1 MAYVNVAEWKTDQV
15 CEWLKGLDNSIL
27 PYVHSFMNHSVNG
40 QQLLSLQPED
50 LEHLGVL
57 KLGHQE
63 IILEAVEYLR
73 NFHYE
78 LDRENLQ
85 LLALRLSCQAH
96 SLHNELSRQ
105 TDSKPVTTQTLSDV
119 ASVVMAVKPLVR
131 WLDCPPFCGQL
142 EYNDKKA
149 ELMKLS
155 LEMAICAQRDRFA
168 EKPIEEIR
176 TTCDQLA
183 KLADYIIQDTDDPL
197 ILQPAI
203 LDLATLKKKS
213 GDDLGFYILP
223 SFHGV
228 HQIAEIKF
236 GSAAHQCG
244 KMEEGDEIVQVN
256 YQTVVGWEKK
266 NLLELFRE
274 SPAEILLTLKRR
286 PRHTKV
292 YGQIYIKPYRLPS
305 NKKTSYTTRWQHN
318 LPSPRPELLT
328 IPDFTMPLPRH
339 MPKNPSP
346 EPASIL
352 DTVNMLDT
360 MATDSSDSDSEVEP
374 PLSTRLYSAKP
385 RNLVQRRA
393 TITGASPTSKH
404 GIDIEQFW
412 KELKQEHSTTFQLRD
427 KAASC
432 AHGLDNVLPVVNI
445 RPQTCLGLES
455 AKKRK
460 KTDEQ
465 TSDKKVQFEEKLTD
479 VESTH
484 LDDAKRTIQNARERV
499 TPTQSCDDGTNV
511 NKNSNNKEQILTDNV
526 NNSNNISDTTVP
538 LDECNNFI
546 GDTCSIDKNAPDD
559 VETGVQYVKERG
571 KLDKSY
577 STPAYDLSDTE
588 DKEDRKA
595 ALFQNPFCKLDLPAH
610 CSNNV
615 PSGAST
621 KTDVCMYTESA
632 VDYEKLKNTN
642 GDHKETSVSKMC
654 GGNVARKVSDIEK
667 QIAHET
673 AEEQASVFGV
683 PKELDSHK
691 NIIRI
696 NDVSPNN
703 NYIEE
708 KNQSN
713 IECNIGEV
721 NVNTCDEKHFIAELS
736 NECKKDI
743 INELHSG
750 VICST
755 NLADKCHENIVC
767 NNSKMSNSEEAY
779 TSSSNSNSS
788 SSSNSSNSI
797 ERDETLQKFG
807 KILQTVDCALT
818 QHAKLLEKKS
828 SMIVSKEDSTKTRM
842 SPSNNV
848 KSSIEDDLP
857 NVSMMQISAKPQA
870 KEIKSADSPLA
881 QATVQSCRYIELP
894 KIESVRKLE
903 NKSHITPP
911 EPPPRKYYTNH
922 AAVTD
927 LKLNTTPKIPNSL
940 EKPQVPERPKIR
952 QDFRKVDN
960 LNLSVNHIRSNS
972 DCQNKENSSF
982 DVNTENPVDFIER
995 RITSLND
1002 QKFTQSDTSLYNEN
1016 TNKQSREDKYSFEK
1030 YEPFIEKFACSS
1042 QSITD
1047 CYKSGHSPR
1056 NIECPDGATHSKQMI
1071 SLDLKAKSSEKDKSF
1086 EKSVVNRAMMV
1097 ARSIGLHGSLSKSNS
1112 SPRSNRKRNML
1123 LAKRRNVSVKDIG
1136 SGDLE
1141 GWLIYRS
1148 RGAGGAWAKAWFVLK
1163 CSSLYRFKTQD
1174 STKADCLIVLTGFT
1188 VSPAAE
1194 VKSRKYAFKVYHT
1207 GTVFYFA
1214 ADAEDSLI
1222 LWLDAVSKGT
1232 LGADTHNQT
1241 IGLFSETDESD
1252 SESHKNKIKCTLESK
1267 SNLEKNSFG
1276 SLKKV
1281 VRKDIGSFKDHHEI
1295 SGASLDRKYLKF
1307 LGARNQNMPVPTA
1320 QFRSYRRVLPTSTP
1334 NKKEDSN
1341 SNSLDLQMTIAG
1353 STFYGLSGSQSAM
1366 DMLSPSSNQDM
1377 GDYRRATDRS
1387 VDSRNRRPDDS
1398 QSFNMEEFMLS
1409 QQNEDQQRSNTIN
1422 RSLSP
1427 RATPLTGDH
1436 VHVDHRNLNNNAAY
1450 GEQIRQ
1456 LNETFLNNDIGF
1468 IYGKTNDEISR
1479 SSSTMYAHSRNAHEH
1494 TMRQFSGDCLVTAR
1508 SENKG
1513 DCISDKS
1520 CSKYTAV
1527 GQKRIWDP
1535 SGSAQKRR
1543 TQELANVQQARYA
1556 GDSNHWRSPMSS
1568 PVNKHNSPGYSRDY
1582 EHNTHIQSSN
1592 HENYQTHDCLPSRN
1606 IGALIEDLKT
1616 VPKRLIR
1623 NDDYS
1628 GSNSDLA
1635 SHTSFEAQQR
1645 INNVTINRKG
1655 SFNLT
1660 NRHDNSS
1667 DKHWL
1672 DSLRRGGDR
1681 KGSNYDQSRLKN
1693 VAQYQPP
1700 PITTSPF
1707 EQEGMKAAFEMH
1719 LDKSDQMQKGNR
1731 LKNLF
1736 GTKQQKP
1743 CTLDLPKDAQKTIL
1757 GSPRLHRAL
1766 FRDKCSNQS
1775 QHRLSTRSGSQSPG
1789 DSGISQS
1796 HSSFSGNSPS
1806 QTLSQSFSSVSSVS
1820 DWSPDITT
1828 PSNISKYGSGYLSG
1842 HRVFTN
1848 SSRSSLAP
1856 PMLPYI
1862 PPPTSPPPDYP
1873 GLEYPPVFEPGTYS
1887 LSDASLLRNRN
1898 KNSQDTT
1905 Q

>member
-1 MAYVNVAEWKTDQV
+1 
-15 CEWLKGLDNSIL
+15 
-27 PYVHSFMNHSVNG
+27 
-40 QQLLSLQPED
+40 
-50 LEHLGVL
+50 
-57 KLGHQE
+57 
-63 IILEAVEYLR
+63 
-73 NFHYE
+73 
-78 LDRENLQ
+78 
-85 LLALRLSCQAH
+85 
-96 SLHNELSRQ
+96 
-105 TDSKPVTTQTLSDV
+105 
-119 ASVVMAVKPLVR
+119 
-131 WLDCPPFCGQL
+131 
-142 EYNDKKA
+142 
-149 ELMKLS
+149 
-155 LEMAICAQRDRFA
+155 
-168 EKPIEEIR
+168 
-176 TTCDQLA
+176 
-183 KLADYIIQDTDDPL
+183 
-197 ILQPAI
+197 
-203 LDLATLKKKS
+203 
-213 GDDLGFYILP
+213 
-223 SFHGV
+223 
-228 HQIAEIKF
+228 
-236 GSAAHQCG
+236 
-244 KMEEGDEIVQVN
+244 
-256 YQTVVGWEKK
+256 
-266 NLLELFRE
+266 
-274 SPAEILLTLKRR
+274 
-286 PRHTKV
+286 
-292 YGQIYIKPYRLPS
+292 
-305 NKKTSYTTRWQHN
+305 
-318 LPSPRPELLT
+318 
-328 IPDFTMPLPRH
+328 

-465 TSDKKVQFEEKLTD
+465 AQDKKVQFEEKLAD
-479 VESTH
+479 IESTH
-484 LDDAKRTIQNARERV
+484 PNDAKRTIRNVRERV
-499 TPTQSCDDGTNV
+499 TPMQSCDDGTNV
-511 NKNSNNKEQILTDNV
+511 NKNSNNKEQILADNV

-546 GDTCSIDKNAPDD
+546 GDTCSIDKNASE
-559 VETGVQYVKERG
+559 VLEIGVQYNKERG

-588 DKEDRKA
+588 DKEDRNS

-610 CSNNV
+610 CLNNV

-621 KTDVCMYTESA
+621 KTDVCMYTENA
-632 VDYEKLKNTN
+632 VDHGKLKNMN
-642 GDHKETSVSKMC
+642 GDQETSVSKMC
-654 GGNVARKVSDIEK
+654 SGNVARKISDIEK
-667 QIAHET
+667 QIAHKN
-673 AEEQASVFGV
+673 AEEQVSVFGV
-683 PKELDSHK
+683 PKELDSCK

-696 NDVSPNN
+696 TINDVSPTN

-713 IECNIGEV
+713 IECNIEEI
-721 NVNTCDEKHFIAELS
+721 NMNTCNDKHSVTELS

-743 INELHSG
+743 VNKLYSG
-750 VICST
+750 AICLT
-755 NLADKCHENIVC
+755 NLADKCENIVC
-767 NNSKMSNSEEAY
+767 NNSEMSNSEEAY

-788 SSSNSSNSI
+788 SNSSNSI
-797 ERDETLQKFG
+797 ERDETLQKFD

-828 SMIVSKEDSTKTRM
+828 SMIIREEDSIKTRM
-842 SPSNNV
+842 SPSNNI

-857 NVSMMQISAKPQA
+857 NVSMMQISGKLQA
-870 KEIKSADSPLA
+870 KEIKSADSPLP
-881 QATVQSCRYIELP
+881 QAIVQSCRYIDLP

-911 EPPPRKYYTNH
+911 EPPPRKYYTKH

-927 LKLNTTPKIPNSL
+927 LKLNTAPKILNSL

-952 QDFRKVDN
+952 RDLRKIDN

-972 DCQNKENSSF
+972 DCQNRENSSF
-982 DVNTENPVDFIER
+982 DVTENSIDFIER

-1047 CYKSGHSPR
+1047 CYKSGYSPR
-1056 NIECPDGATHSKQMI
+1056 NVECPDGATHSKQMI
-1071 SLDLKAKSSEKDKSF
+1071 PLDLKAKSSEKDKSF

-1112 SPRSNRKRNML
+1112 SPRSSRKRNML
-1123 LAKRRNVSVKDIG
+1123 LAKRRNVSVKDVG

-1148 RGAGGAWAKAWFVLK
+1148 RGAGGAWARAWFVLK

-1252 SESHKNKIKCTLESK
+1252 SEIHKSKIKCTLESK

-1281 VRKDIGSFKDHHEI
+1281 VRKDNGSFKDHHEI

-1353 STFYGLSGSQSAM
+1353 STFYGLSSSQSAM

-1387 VDSRNRRPDDS
+1387 VDSHNRRPDDL
-1398 QSFNMEEFMLS
+1398 QSFNMEEFMS
-1409 QQNEDQQRSNTIN
+1409 HQNEDQQRSSTIN

-1427 RATPLTGDH
+1427 RATLLTGDH
-1436 VHVDHRNLNNNAAY
+1436 VHVEHRNLNNNAAY
-1450 GEQIRQ
+1450 GEQIRH
-1456 LNETFLNNDIGF
+1456 LNDTFLNNDIGC
-1468 IYGKTNDEISR
+1468 IYGRTNDEISR
-1479 SSSTMYAHSRNAHEH
+1479 SNSAMYAHSRNVHEH

-1508 SENKG
+1508 SESKG
-1513 DCISDKS
+1513 DCINDKS
-1520 CSKYTAV
+1520 CNKHTAV

-1535 SGSAQKRR
+1535 SGSAQKRKI
-1543 TQELANVQQARYA
+1543 QEFANVQQARHA
-1556 GDSNHWRSPMSS
+1556 SDSNHWRSPMSS
-1568 PVNKHNSPGYSRDY
+1568 PVNKHDSPGYSRDY
-1582 EHNTHIQSSN
+1582 EHNTHAQSSN
-1592 HENYQTHDCLPSRN
+1592 HENYQTHDCFPSRN
-1606 IGALIEDLKT
+1606 IGALIEDFKT

-1628 GSNSDLA
+1628 GSSSDLA
-1635 SHTSFEAQQR
+1635 SHTFEAQQR
-1645 INNVTINRKG
+1645 INNITINRKG

-1672 DSLRRGGDR
+1672 DSLRRGGDK
-1681 KGSNYDQSRLKN
+1681 KGLNYDQNRLKN

-1700 PITTSPF
+1700 PITAPF
-1707 EQEGMKAAFEMH
+1707 EQESMKAAFEMH

-1820 DWSPDITT
+1820 DWSPDVTT

-1842 HRVFTN
+1842 HRGLTN
-1848 SSRSSLAP
+1848 STRSSLAP

>member
-50 LEHLGVL
+50 LERLGVL

-63 IILEAVEYLR
+63 IILEAVEYLS

-119 ASVVMAVKPLVR
+119 ASVMMAVKPLVR
-131 WLDCPPFCGQL
+131 WLDRPPFCGQL
-142 EYNDKKA
+142 EYNDKKV
-149 ELMKLS
+149 ESMKLS
-155 LEMAICAQRDRFA
+155 LEMATCAQRDRFA

-183 KLADYIIQDTDDPL
+183 KLADHFIQDNDDPM
-197 ILQPAI
+197 ILQPAS

-223 SFHGV
+223 SFHGA

-256 YQTVVGWEKK
+256 YQTVVGWERK

-305 NKKTSYTTRWQHN
+305 NKKTFYTTRWQHN

-374 PLSTRLYSAKP
+374 PLSIRLYSAKP

-404 GIDIEQFW
+404 GIDLEQFW
-412 KELKQEHSTTFQLRD
+412 KELKQEHSTSFQLRD

-432 AHGLDNVLPVVNI
+432 AHGLDNVLPAVNI
-445 RPQTCLGLES
+445 RPQTCLGLETT
-455 AKKRK
+455 KKRK

-465 TSDKKVQFEEKLTD
+465 TDDKKVQFEEKLSD
-479 VESTH
+479 IESTNP
-484 LDDAKRTIQNARERV
+484 DEMKRTIHNTRERV
-499 TPTQSCDDGTNV
+499 TPTTQSFDDGTN
-511 NKNSNNKEQILTDNV
+511 KSSNKEQVFTNNV
-526 NNSNNISDTTVP
+526 NDSNNVSDITVP

-546 GDTCSIDKNAPDD
+546 GDTCSINKNTQGNPMD
-559 VETGVQYVKERG
+559 TGARSGAKERG

-588 DKEDRKA
+588 DKEDRKLA
-595 ALFQNPFCKLDLPAH
+595 PFQNPFCKLDLPAH

-615 PSGAST
+615 PSSAST
-621 KTDVCMYTESA
+621 KTDVCTTYTESA
-632 VDYEKLKNTN
+632 IDHVILKNMN
-642 GDHKETSVSKMC
+642 GENKEETSLSKMC
-654 GGNVARKVSDIEK
+654 SSGNVARKVSDIEK
-667 QIAHET
+667 QIAHVN

-683 PKELDSHK
+683 PKELDSRK

-696 NDVSPNN
+696 TINDTNPNN
-703 NYIEE
+703 NCIEE

-713 IECNIGEV
+713 IECNISKV
-721 NVNTCDEKHFIAELS
+721 NINTCDEKHPVAELS
-736 NECKKDI
+736 IECKKDVSKS
-743 INELHSG
+743 HSAG
-750 VICST
+750 AICST
-755 NLADKCHENIVC
+755 NLPYKCRENLVS
-767 NNSKMSNSEEAY
+767 NNSEMSNSEEAY
-779 TSSSNSNSS
+779 SSSNSDSTS
-788 SSSNSSNSI
+788 DSSNSI
-797 ERDETLQKFG
+797 ERDETLQKFS

-818 QHAKLLEKKS
+818 QHAKLLEEKS
-828 SMIVSKEDSTKTRM
+828 SVIASKENSIKTRI

-848 KSSIEDDLP
+848 KSSFEDDLP
-857 NVSMMQISAKPQA
+857 KVSKIQISEKPQA
-870 KEIKSADSPLA
+870 KEIKSAENSPLA
-881 QATVQSCRYIELP
+881 QATMQSCRYIELP

-903 NKSHITPP
+903 NKPQTPP
-911 EPPPRKYYTNH
+911 EPPPRKYYMKH

-927 LKLNTTPKIPNSL
+927 LKLNATSKIPNSL

-952 QDFRKVDN
+952 RDFRKVDN
-960 LNLSVNHIRSNS
+960 LNLPANHIRSNS
-972 DCQNKENSSF
+972 DCQDKENSSS
-982 DVNTENPVDFIER
+982 DVLNAETSVDFLG
-995 RITSLND
+995 RIKGLND

-1047 CYKSGHSPR
+1047 CYKSCHSR
-1056 NIECPDGATHSKQMI
+1056 NVERTDGATPSKQMI

-1097 ARSIGLHGSLSKSNS
+1097 ARSIGLHSSLSKSNS
-1112 SPRSNRKRNML
+1112 SPRSNRKRNLL
-1123 LAKRRNVSVKDIG
+1123 LAKRRNVSVKEVG
-1136 SGDLE
+1136 NGDLE
-1141 GWLIYRS
+1141 GWLVYRS
-1148 RGAGGAWAKAWFVLK
+1148 RGAGGAWARAWFVLK
-1163 CSSLYRFKTQD
+1163 GSSLYRFKTQD
-1174 STKADCLIVLTGFT
+1174 SMKADCLIVLTGFT

-1232 LGADTHNQT
+1232 LGADTQNQT

-1252 SESHKNKIKCTLESK
+1252 SESHKNKVKPCTLESK
-1267 SNLEKNSFG
+1267 PNLEKNSFG

-1281 VRKDIGSFKDHHEI
+1281 VRKDIGSFKDHEI

-1307 LGARNQNMPVPTA
+1307 LSARNQNMPVPTA
-1320 QFRSYRRVLPTSTP
+1320 QFRSYRRVLSTSTP
-1334 NKKEDSN
+1334 NKKEDST
-1341 SNSLDLQMTIAG
+1341 SNPPDLQMTIAG
-1353 STFYGLSGSQSAM
+1353 STFYGLSGSQSAT
-1366 DMLSPSSNQDM
+1366 DMSSNQDM

-1387 VDSRNRRPDDS
+1387 VDSRNRRPDDL
-1398 QSFNMEEFMLS
+1398 QSFITLEEFMLS
-1409 QQNEDQQRSNTIN
+1409 QQNEDQQRSSTIN

-1427 RATPLTGDH
+1427 HATPLTGDH
-1436 VHVDHRNLNNNAAY
+1436 VHVEHRNLNNNAAY

-1456 LNETFLNNDIGF
+1456 LNDTFLNNDC
-1468 IYGKTNDEISR
+1468 IYGKTNDEISKG
-1479 SSSTMYAHSRNAHEH
+1479 SSAMYAHSRNMNAHEH
-1494 TMRQFSGDCLVTAR
+1494 TVRQFSGDSLVMAR
-1508 SENKG
+1508 SESKG
-1513 DCISDKS
+1513 DCDKS
-1520 CSKYTAV
+1520 CSSKYTV
-1527 GQKRIWDP
+1527 GQKRIRDP
-1535 SGSAQKRR
+1535 AGSAQKRR
-1543 TQELANVQQARYA
+1543 MQELANQQARY
-1556 GDSNHWRSPMSS
+1556 GDSNHWRSSMSS
-1568 PVNKHNSPGYSRDY
+1568 PINKHHSPSYSRDY
-1582 EHNTHIQSSN
+1582 EHNTHSSN
-1592 HENYQTHDCLPSRN
+1592 HKSYQTHDCFPSRN
-1606 IGALIEDLKT
+1606 IETMIEDFKT

-1623 NDDYS
+1623 NDDYC
-1628 GSNSDLA
+1628 GSSSDLA
-1635 SHTSFEAQQR
+1635 SHTSFEAQPLV
-1645 INNVTINRKG
+1645 NNVTITRKG

-1660 NRHDNSS
+1660 RHNSS

-1672 DSLRRGGDR
+1672 LDSLRRGGGDR
-1681 KGSNYDQSRLKN
+1681 KVSNYDQNRLKN

-1700 PITTSPF
+1700 PITTSSF

-1743 CTLDLPKDAQKTIL
+1743 CTLDLPKDTQKTIL

-1766 FRDKCSNQS
+1766 FRDKGSNQS

-1796 HSSFSGNSPS
+1796 HSFFSGNSPS
-1806 QTLSQSFSSVSSVS
+1806 QSQSFSSVSSAS
-1820 DWSPDITT
+1820 DWSPDVTT
-1828 PSNISKYGSGYLSG
+1828 PPNMSKYGSGYLSG
-1842 HRVFTN
+1842 HRGFSN

-1856 PMLPYI
+1856 PTLPYI

>member
-50 LEHLGVL
+50 LEYLGVL

-131 WLDCPPFCGQL
+131 WLDRPPFCGQL
-142 EYNDKKA
+142 VYNDKKA

-155 LEMAICAQRDRFA
+155 LEMATCAQRDRFA

-183 KLADYIIQDTDDPL
+183 KLADYIIQDTDDPM
-197 ILQPAI
+197 ILQPAS

-223 SFHGV
+223 SFHGA

-256 YQTVVGWEKK
+256 YQTVVGWERK

-360 MATDSSDSDSEVEP
+360 MATDSDSDSEVEP
-374 PLSTRLYSAKP
+374 PLSIRLYSAKP

-465 TSDKKVQFEEKLTD
+465 TNDKKVQFEEKLTD

-484 LDDAKRTIQNARERV
+484 PDDVKKTIHNAKEKV
-499 TPTQSCDDGTNV
+499 TSTQSCDDGTNV
-511 NKNSNNKEQILTDNV
+511 TNKNSNNKEQVLTNNV
-526 NNSNNISDTTVP
+526 DDSNNISDIIVP

-546 GDTCSIDKNAPDD
+546 DDTWSINKNASENEA
-559 VETGVQYVKERG
+559 ETGVRYVKERG
-571 KLDKSY
+571 KLDKSH

-588 DKEDRKA
+588 DKEDRKL
-595 ALFQNPFCKLDLPAH
+595 ALFQSPFCKLDLPAH
-610 CSNNV
+610 SSNI

-621 KTDVCMYTESA
+621 KTDVCIYTEST
-632 VDYEKLKNTN
+632 DHEKLNNTN
-642 GDHKETSVSKMC
+642 GEQEEISMSRMC
-654 GGNVARKVSDIEK
+654 SGNVARKVNDIEK
-667 QIAHET
+667 QIAHGN

-683 PKELDSHK
+683 PKELDSRK

-696 NDVSPNN
+696 TINNTSPNN
-703 NYIEE
+703 NCIEE

-713 IECNIGEV
+713 IECNIAEM
-721 NVNTCDEKHFIAELS
+721 NTCDEKKLTT
-736 NECKKDI
+736 ECKKDV
-743 INELHSG
+743 INKLHPG
-750 VICST
+750 AICST
-755 NLADKCHENIVC
+755 NLADECRENIVC
-767 NNSKMSNSEEAY
+767 NNSEVSNNEEAY
-779 TSSSNSNSS
+779 SSNNSNRS
-788 SSSNSSNSI
+788 SSNSI

-818 QHAKLLEKKS
+818 QHAKLLEKS
-828 SMIVSKEDSTKTRM
+828 SVTISKEDSTKTKIL
-842 SPSNNV
+842 PSNNV

-857 NVSMMQISAKPQA
+857 NVSKMQISGKPQA

-894 KIESVRKLE
+894 KIESVRLE
-903 NKSHITPP
+903 NKSHLTPP
-911 EPPPRKYYTNH
+911 EPPPRKYYTKH

-927 LKLNTTPKIPNSL
+927 LKLNTPLKIPNRL

-952 QDFRKVDN
+952 RDFRKIDN
-960 LNLSVNHIRSNS
+960 LNLSANHIRSNS
-972 DCQNKENSSF
+972 DCQDRENFSS
-982 DVNTENPVDFIER
+982 VNTENSIDFIEQQ
-995 RITSLND
+995 IISLND

-1030 YEPFIEKFACSS
+1030 YEPFVEKFGCSS

-1047 CYKSGHSPR
+1047 CYKSCHSPR
-1056 NIECPDGATHSKQMI
+1056 NIECPDGVTHSKQMV
-1071 SLDLKAKSSEKDKSF
+1071 SLDLKTKSSDKDKS

-1097 ARSIGLHGSLSKSNS
+1097 ARSIGLHSSLSKSNS
-1112 SPRSNRKRNML
+1112 SPRSSRKRNML
-1123 LAKRRNVSVKDIG
+1123 LAKRRNVSVKEVG

-1174 STKADCLIVLTGFT
+1174 SMKADCLIVLTGFT
-1188 VSPAAE
+1188 VSPASE

-1222 LWLDAVSKGT
+1222 MWLDAITKGT

-1241 IGLFSETDESD
+1241 AGLFSETDESD
-1252 SESHKNKIKCTLESK
+1252 NESHKSKSKCTLEYK
-1267 SNLEKNSFG
+1267 PNLEKNSFG

-1341 SNSLDLQMTIAG
+1341 SNSPDLQMTIAG
-1353 STFYGLSGSQSAM
+1353 STFYGLSGSQSST
-1366 DMLSPSSNQDM
+1366 DMSSSSSNQDM

-1387 VDSRNRRPDDS
+1387 VDSRNRRPDDL
-1398 QSFNMEEFMLS
+1398 QSFITLEEFMLS
-1409 QQNEDQQRSNTIN
+1409 QQNEDQQRSSTIN

-1427 RATPLTGDH
+1427 RVTPLTGDH
-1436 VHVDHRNLNNNAAY
+1436 VHVEHRNLNNNAAY
-1450 GEQIRQ
+1450 GEQSRQ
-1456 LNETFLNNDIGF
+1456 LNDMFLNNDIGC
-1468 IYGKTNDEISR
+1468 IYGKTSDEISR
-1479 SSSTMYAHSRNAHEH
+1479 SSSTTYAHSRNAHEH
-1494 TMRQFSGDCLVTAR
+1494 TVRQFSGDCLVTAR

-1513 DCISDKS
+1513 DCVSDKS
-1520 CSKYTAV
+1520 CSKYAL
-1527 GQKRIWDP
+1527 GQKKIWDP
-1535 SGSAQKRR
+1535 SSSTQKRR
-1543 TQELANVQQARYA
+1543 MQELANVQQARHI
-1556 GDSNHWRSPMSS
+1556 GDSNHRRSPMNS
-1568 PVNKHNSPGYSRDY
+1568 PVNKHDSPSYSRDY
-1582 EHNTHIQSSN
+1582 EHNTHVQSSN
-1592 HENYQTHDCLPSRN
+1592 HESYQTHDCLPPRS
-1606 IGALIEDLKT
+1606 IGTLIEDFKT

-1628 GSNSDLA
+1628 GSSSDLV

-1645 INNVTINRKG
+1645 TNNVTINRKG

-1660 NRHDNSS
+1660 NRHDCNSS

-1672 DSLRRGGDR
+1672 DSLRRGSDK
-1681 KGSNYDQSRLKN
+1681 KGSNYDQNRLKH

-1719 LDKSDQMQKGNR
+1719 LDKSEQMQKGNR

-1736 GTKQQKP
+1736 STKQQKP
-1743 CTLDLPKDAQKTIL
+1743 CTLDLPKDTQKTIL

-1775 QHRLSTRSGSQSPG
+1775 QHRLSSRSGSQSPG

-1820 DWSPDITT
+1820 DWSPDII

-1842 HRVFTN
+1842 HRGFSN

-1856 PMLPYI
+1856 PTLPYI